1 MYQRDYCYIRRGI
14 VDRSNQLMV
23 LVSRSVS
30 HPKCCDQNDPRK
42 AVRVD
47 TYESKM
53 VIRANNDSKSLTS
66 PGFDYLL
73 TYYDDPRAAI
83 PSPAYNWMARAGA
96 PDFAD
101 KLHSAALEL
110 YQQDKEKRKKSKAVK
125 KEVKKDDGNS
135 ESRGKQSSDCQGPV
149 SESNVK
155 SSSESSSSQVPV
167 GPRVKRS
174 GPSKQGTGTAG
185 STTTTNVPTSSAS
198 SNSSSS
204 YNTMD
209 HGSSGNHYNFW
220 SFFKRS

>member
-30 HPKCCDQNDPRK
+30 HPKCCEQSDPRK
-42 AVRVD
+42 SVRVD

-53 VIRANNDSKSLTS
+53 VIRANNNAKSLSS

-83 PSPAYNWMARAGA
+83 PSPAYNWMAKAGA

-101 KLHSAALEL
+101 KLHSAALVL
-110 YQQDKEKRKKSKAVK
+110 YHEDKEKRKKAK
-125 KEVKKDDGNS
+125 KTTKKDRKKDEKS
-135 ESRGKQSSDCQGPV
+135 ENVTPGSDCK
-149 SESNVK
+149 ESVGE
-155 SSSESSSSQVPV
+155 SSAENNSESSSSQIPV
-167 GPRVKRS
+167 GSRTKRS
-174 GPSKQGTGTAG
+174 GPSKQGTSTPSGTT
-185 STTTTNVPTSSAS
+185 SNVPTSSTS
-198 SNSSSS
+198 SNSSS

-209 HGSSGNHYNFW
+209 HGSSGYSFW
-220 SFFKRS
+220 SFFKRN